1 MTLLIWQINGSI
13 DVSTYRNLYQ
23 AGTSLPFHL
32 ITGFYCPGCGG
43 TRAVKYLLHG
53 QILKSIRYH
62 PLVFYAVAV
71 ILAEF
76 ATYGLSRLLHKPE
89 IHLKRYQEFVYLG
102 VAVILVNWVLKNI
115 LLLYGIDLLTER
127 I

>member
-23 AGTSLPFHL
+23 AGTSLPFSSDH
-32 ITGFYCPGCGG
+32 GFLLSRLRRHQSSEVSAAR
-43 TRAVKYLLHG
+43 TDLKKYPLP
-53 QILKSIRYH
+53 

>member
-1 MTLLIWQINGSI
+1 M
-13 DVSTYRNLYQ
+13 
-23 AGTSLPFHL
+23 
-32 ITGFYCPGCGG
+32 
-43 TRAVKYLLHG
+43 KYLLHG

-62 PLVFYAVAV
+62 PLVFYTVAV

-115 LLLYGIDLLTER
+115 LLLYGIDLLMES

>member
-1 MTLLIWQINGSI
+1 MFRLIEIYIRQG
-13 DVSTYRNLYQ
+13 
-23 AGTSLPFHL
+23 LPCLFHL

-89 IHLKRYQEFVYLG
+89 IHLKRYQELVYLG

>member
-1 MTLLIWQINGSI
+1 MTPLIWQINGSI

-23 AGTSLPFHL
+23 AGTSLPFSSDH
-32 ITGFYCPGCGG
+32 GF
-43 TRAVKYLLHG
+43 LLSRLRRHQSSEVSAA

-62 PLVFYAVAV
+62 PLVVYAVAV

>member
-1 MTLLIWQINGSI
+1 MTPLIWQINGSI

-23 AGTSLPFHL
+23 AGTSLPFSSDH
-32 ITGFYCPGCGG
+32 GFLLSRLRRHQSSEVSAAR
-43 TRAVKYLLHG
+43 TDLKKY
-53 QILKSIRYH
+53 
-62 PLVFYAVAV
+62 PLSSAYAVAV

>member
-1 MTLLIWQINGSI
+1 MFRLIEIYIRQG
-13 DVSTYRNLYQ
+13 
-23 AGTSLPFHL
+23 LPCLFHL

-53 QILKSIRYH
+53 QILKSIHYH

-71 ILAEF
+71 ILTEF
-76 ATYGLSRLLHKPE
+76 VTYGLSRLLHKPE

-102 VAVILVNWVLKNI
+102 VVVILVNWVLKNI

-127 I
+127 L

>member
-1 MTLLIWQINGSI
+1 MFRLIEIYIRQGFPC
-13 DVSTYRNLYQ
+13 L
-23 AGTSLPFHL
+23 FHL

-71 ILAEF
+71 ILTEF
-76 ATYGLSRLLHKPE
+76 VTYGLSRLLHKPE

-102 VAVILVNWVLKNI
+102 VVVILINWVLKNI

-127 I
+127 L